1 MKGSYHLYEDGLV
14 SLDDA
19 KEVLEEGVD
28 AIQWVDKRG
37 ERRIG
42 LVLKVDDR
50 ALPSK
55 GRLKILVDSQG
66 ELHLITYE
74 KGSLRDGIFIVME
87 GGDNNM
93 KELSDFIAGLRVKS
107 KNSNLIAIRDEL
119 ARLALGKHV
128 RDVDPAIDGRV
139 GVECIHLVTKGHA
152 PTMYLEKV
160 ERVKIDFENPG
171 DLRSLASITDES
183 GKAKPGIVVYKN
195 HRYLVSL
202 YVKKG
207 A

>member
-1 MKGSYHLYEDGLV
+1 MKGSTRLYEDGVV
-14 SLDDA
+14 SIDDA
-19 KEVLEEGVD
+19 KEVIEEGID

-50 ALPSK
+50 ALSSK
-55 GRLKILVDSQG
+55 GRLKILVDSRG
-66 ELHLITYE
+66 ELHLISYE
-74 KGSLRDGIFIVME
+74 KGTMWDSIFLVME
-87 GGDNNM
+87 GGNNNM
-93 KELSDFIAGLRVKS
+93 KELSEFIAGLRVKGG
-107 KNSNLIAIRDEL
+107 KPDLVAIRD
-119 ARLALGKHV
+119 RLAKAALEKKV
-128 RDVDPAIDGRV
+128 RDVDPAIDGRI

-152 PTMYLEKV
+152 PTMYLEKT
-160 ERVKIDFENPG
+160 EKVKIDFENPG

-195 HRYLVSL
+195 HRYLV
-202 YVKKG
+202 VKKG

>member
-1 MKGSYHLYEDGLV
+1 MKGSTRLYEDGVV
-14 SLDDA
+14 SLDNA
-19 KEVLEEGVD
+19 KEVLEEGID

-55 GRLKILVDSQG
+55 GRLKILVDSRG
-66 ELHLITYE
+66 ELHLISYE
-74 KGSLRDGIFIVME
+74 KGTMWDSIFVVME
-87 GGDNNM
+87 GGNNNM
-93 KELSDFIAGLRVKS
+93 KDLSDFIAGLRVKS
-107 KNSNLIAIRDEL
+107 GNHELVAIRD
-119 ARLALGKHV
+119 RLAKAALEKKV
-128 RDVDPAIDGRV
+128 RDVDPAIDGRI
-139 GVECIHLVTKGHA
+139 GVDCIHLVTRGHT
-152 PTMYLEKV
+152 PTMYLEKT
-160 ERVKIDFENPG
+160 EKVKIDFENPG

-195 HRYLVSL
+195 HRYLV
-202 YVKKG
+202 VKKG

>member
-1 MKGSYHLYEDGLV
+1 MKGSTRLYEDGVV

-19 KEVLEEGVD
+19 KEVLEEGID

-42 LVLKVDDR
+42 LVLMVDDR

-55 GRLKILVDSQG
+55 GRLKILVDSRG
-66 ELHLITYE
+66 ELYLISYE
-74 KGSLRDGIFIVME
+74 KGTMWDSIFLVME
-87 GGDNNM
+87 GGNNNM
-93 KELSDFIAGLRVKS
+93 KELSEFIAGLRVKGG
-107 KNSNLIAIRDEL
+107 KPELVAIRDGL
-119 ARLALGKHV
+119 AKAALEKKV
-128 RDVDPAIDGRV
+128 RDVDPAIDGRI
-139 GVECIHLVTKGHA
+139 GVECIHLVTKGHT
-152 PTMYLEKV
+152 PTMYLEKT
-160 ERVKIDFENPG
+160 EKVKIDFENPG

-195 HRYLVSL
+195 HRYLV
-202 YVKKG
+202 VKKG

>member
-1 MKGSYHLYEDGLV
+1 MKGSYHLYEDGVV
-14 SLDDA
+14 SLDNA
-19 KEVLEEGVD
+19 KEVLEEGID

-55 GRLKILVDSQG
+55 GRLKILVDSRG
-66 ELHLITYE
+66 ELHLISYE
-74 KGSLRDGIFIVME
+74 KGTMWDSIFVVME
-87 GGDNNM
+87 GGNNNM
-93 KELSDFIAGLRVKS
+93 KELSEFIAGLRVKS
-107 KNSNLIAIRDEL
+107 GNHELVAIRDGL
-119 ARLALGKHV
+119 AKAALEKKV
-128 RDVDPAIDGRV
+128 RDVDPAIDGRI

-152 PTMYLEKV
+152 PTMYLEKT
-160 ERVKIDFENPG
+160 EKVKIDFENPG

-195 HRYLVSL
+195 HRYLV
-202 YVKKG
+202 VKKG

>member
-1 MKGSYHLYEDGLV
+1 MKGSTRLYEDGVV

-19 KEVLEEGVD
+19 KEVLEEGID

-50 ALPSK
+50 ALSSK

-66 ELHLITYE
+66 ELHLIAYE

-87 GGDNNM
+87 GGNNNM
-93 KELSDFIAGLRVKS
+93 KELSEFIAGLRVKGG
-107 KNSNLIAIRDEL
+107 NPDLVAIRD
-119 ARLALGKHV
+119 RLAKAALEKKV
-128 RDVDPAIDGRV
+128 RDVDPAIDGRI
-139 GVECIHLVTKGHA
+139 GVECIHLVTRGHT
-152 PTMYLEKV
+152 PTMYLEKT
-160 ERVKIDFENPG
+160 EKVKIDFENPG
-171 DLRSLASITDES
+171 DLRSLASISDES

-195 HRYLVSL
+195 HRYLV
-202 YVKKG
+202 VKKG

>member
-1 MKGSYHLYEDGLV
+1 MKGSTRLYEDGVV

-19 KEVLEEGVD
+19 KEVLEEGID

-42 LVLKVDDR
+42 LVLMVDDR

-55 GRLKILVDSQG
+55 GRLKILVDSRG
-66 ELHLITYE
+66 ELHLISYE
-74 KGSLRDGIFIVME
+74 KGTMWDSIFLVME
-87 GGDNNM
+87 GGNNNM
-93 KELSDFIAGLRVKS
+93 KELSEFIAGLRVKGGKS
-107 KNSNLIAIRDEL
+107 ELVAIRDGL
-119 ARLALGKHV
+119 AKAALEKKV
-128 RDVDPAIDGRV
+128 RDVDPAIDGRI
-139 GVECIHLVTKGHA
+139 GVECIHLVTKGHT
-152 PTMYLEKV
+152 PTMYLEKT
-160 ERVKIDFENPG
+160 EKVKIDFENPG

-195 HRYLVSL
+195 HRYLV
-202 YVKKG
+202 VKKG

>member
-1 MKGSYHLYEDGLV
+1 MKGSTRLYEDGVV
-14 SLDDA
+14 SLDNA
-19 KEVLEEGVD
+19 KEVLEEGID

-55 GRLKILVDSQG
+55 GRLKILVDSRG
-66 ELHLITYE
+66 ELHLISYE
-74 KGSLRDGIFIVME
+74 KGTMWDSIFVVME
-87 GGDNNM
+87 GGNNNM
-93 KELSDFIAGLRVKS
+93 KDLSDFIAGLRVKS
-107 KNSNLIAIRDEL
+107 GNHELVAIRD
-119 ARLALGKHV
+119 RLAKAALEKKV
-128 RDVDPAIDGRV
+128 RDVDPAIDGRI
-139 GVECIHLVTKGHA
+139 GVDCIHLVTRGHT
-152 PTMYLEKV
+152 PTMYLEKT
-160 ERVKIDFENPG
+160 EKVKIDFENPG

-195 HRYLVSL
+195 HRYLV
-202 YVKKG
+202 VQKG

>member
-1 MKGSYHLYEDGLV
+1 MRGSYHLYEDGVV

-19 KEVLEEGVD
+19 KEVLEEGID

-37 ERRIG
+37 DRRIG

-50 ALPSK
+50 ALSSK
-55 GRLKILVDSQG
+55 GRLKILVDSRG
-66 ELHLITYE
+66 ELDLITYE
-74 KGSLRDGIFIVME
+74 KGTMWDSIFVVME
-87 GGDNNM
+87 GGNNM
-93 KELSDFIAGLRVKS
+93 KELSEFIAGLRVKS
-107 KNSNLIAIRDEL
+107 GNPDLVAMRDEL
-119 ARLALGKHV
+119 AKLALEKHV

-171 DLRSLASITDES
+171 ELRSLASISDES

-202 YVKKG
+202 CVKG

>member
-1 MKGSYHLYEDGLV
+1 MKGSTRLYEDGVV
-14 SLDDA
+14 SIDDA
-19 KEVLEEGVD
+19 KEVLEEGID

-50 ALPSK
+50 ALSSK
-55 GRLKILVDSQG
+55 GRLKILVDSRG
-66 ELHLITYE
+66 ELHLISYE
-74 KGSLRDGIFIVME
+74 KGTMWDSIFLVME
-87 GGDNNM
+87 GGNNNM
-93 KELSDFIAGLRVKS
+93 KELSEFIAGLRVKGG
-107 KNSNLIAIRDEL
+107 KPDLVAIRD
-119 ARLALGKHV
+119 RLAKAALEKKV
-128 RDVDPAIDGRV
+128 RDVDPAIDGRI

-152 PTMYLEKV
+152 PTMYLEKT
-160 ERVKIDFENPG
+160 EKVKIDFENPG

-195 HRYLVSL
+195 HRYLV
-202 YVKKG
+202 VKKG

>member
-1 MKGSYHLYEDGLV
+1 MKGSTRLYEDGVV

-19 KEVLEEGVD
+19 KEVLEEGID

-50 ALPSK
+50 ALSSK
-55 GRLKILVDSQG
+55 GRLKILVDSRG
-66 ELHLITYE
+66 ELHLISYE
-74 KGSLRDGIFIVME
+74 KGTMWDSIFLVME
-87 GGDNNM
+87 GGNNNM
-93 KELSDFIAGLRVKS
+93 KELSEFIAGLRVKGG
-107 KNSNLIAIRDEL
+107 KPDLVAIRD
-119 ARLALGKHV
+119 RLAKAALEKKV
-128 RDVDPAIDGRV
+128 RDVDPAIDGRI

-152 PTMYLEKV
+152 PTMYLEKT
-160 ERVKIDFENPG
+160 EKVKIDFENPG

-195 HRYLVSL
+195 HRYLV
-202 YVKKG
+202 VKKG

>member
-1 MKGSYHLYEDGLV
+1 MKGSTRLYEDGVV
-14 SLDDA
+14 SLDNA
-19 KEVLEEGVD
+19 KEVLEEGID

-55 GRLKILVDSQG
+55 GRLKILVDSRG
-66 ELHLITYE
+66 ELHLISYE
-74 KGSLRDGIFIVME
+74 KGTMWDSIFVVME
-87 GGDNNM
+87 GGNNNM
-93 KELSDFIAGLRVKS
+93 KDLSDFIAGLRVKS
-107 KNSNLIAIRDEL
+107 GNHELVAIRDGL
-119 ARLALGKHV
+119 AKAALEKKV
-128 RDVDPAIDGRV
+128 RDVDPAIDGRI
-139 GVECIHLVTKGHA
+139 GVDCIHLVTRGHT
-152 PTMYLEKV
+152 PTMYLEKT
-160 ERVKIDFENPG
+160 EKVKIDFENPG

-195 HRYLVSL
+195 HRYLV
-202 YVKKG
+202 VKKG

>member
-1 MKGSYHLYEDGLV
+1 MKGSSRLYEDGVV
-14 SLDDA
+14 SLDNA
-19 KEVLEEGVD
+19 KEVLEEGID

-42 LVLKVDDR
+42 LVLMVDDR
-50 ALPSK
+50 ALSSK
-55 GRLKILVDSQG
+55 GRLKILVDSRG
-66 ELHLITYE
+66 ELYLISYE
-74 KGSLRDGIFIVME
+74 KGTMWDSIFLVME
-87 GGDNNM
+87 GGNNNM
-93 KELSDFIAGLRVKS
+93 KELSEFIAGLRVKGG
-107 KNSNLIAIRDEL
+107 KPELVAIRD
-119 ARLALGKHV
+119 RLAKAALEKKV
-128 RDVDPAIDGRV
+128 RDVDPAIDGRL

-160 ERVKIDFENPG
+160 EKVKIDFENPG

-195 HRYLVSL
+195 HRYLV
-202 YVKKG
+202 VKKG